1 MHKIN
6 KAKPSPISQKAYEA
20 DRSARV
26 YRRPP
31 SLEISA
37 KKGGVVVRSP
47 DYMGG
52 GDTPEEVMVDHK
64 TVLKRVTRYLK
75 DHAKDC
81 GGEEKKEKE

>member
-1 MHKIN
+1 MHKSN
-6 KAKPSPISQKAYEA
+6 QISLKKHEA
-20 DRSARV
+20 DRAGRT
-26 YRRPP
+26 YKRPP

-47 DYMGG
+47 DYMSG